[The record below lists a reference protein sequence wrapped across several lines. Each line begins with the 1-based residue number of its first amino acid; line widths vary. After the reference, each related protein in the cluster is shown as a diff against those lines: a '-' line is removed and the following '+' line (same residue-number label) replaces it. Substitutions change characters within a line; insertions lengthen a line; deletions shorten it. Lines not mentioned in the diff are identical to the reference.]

1 MIFPS
6 TFFHCCRACCTR
18 EFSRKF
24 CLITISFYYQ
34 IGEDGWYWRKI
45 ESRIKKDV
53 QVFLFSPHFLVIN
66 DNFAF
71 VFNMILSDIDFFSLH
86 LVFEIKSKPPV
97 CTRARSQP
105 DIDDHKTRMNMC
117 RKLCSVWINSEN
129 RGTGT
134 NRESKKMFR
143 CFSSPRIFSWS
154 MIIMLS
160 FSTWSSPL
168 SFFVCIR
175 ARNAM

>member
-6 TFFHCCRACCTR
+6 TFIHCCSACCTR

-71 VFNMILSDIDFFSLH
+71 VFNMILSDIVFFSLP

-117 RKLCSVWINSEN
+117 RKLCSVWINSEK

-134 NRESKKMFR
+134 NSVLPEKNTQSM
-143 CFSSPRIFSWS
+143 SGYYILMDRIL
-154 MIIMLS
+154 MKLS
-160 FSTWSSPL
+160 IGS
-168 SFFVCIR
+168 VVYVG
-175 ARNAM
+175 

>member
-6 TFFHCCRACCTR
+6 TFLHCCRACCTR

-71 VFNMILSDIDFFSLH
+71 VFNMILSDMVFFFAPFGFWNKIKATGLH
-86 LVFEIKSKPPV
+86 PRTITARISTIIKREWTCAENYVQFEW
-97 CTRARSQP
+97 TA
-105 DIDDHKTRMNMC
+105 
-117 RKLCSVWINSEN
+117 NSEE
-129 RGTGT
+129 RAQIPFCQ
-134 NRESKKMFR
+134 KKIHSR
-143 CFSSPRIFSWS
+143 WVDIIFWW
-154 MIIMLS
+154 IG
-160 FSTWSSPL
+160 F
-168 SFFVCIR
+168 
-175 ARNAM
+175 